1 MMIYEEMRCY
11 EEMHLTKASIK
22 PTKDVILKSFKK
34 EKRIYVHGLHDI
46 PFAMLLLTMFG
57 PRKRQKVQNFLIQKV
72 EKNTIHFYCSQI
84 TIHEL
89 LFTNYCSLTLFT
101 LTVHSKILPI

>member
-1 MMIYEEMRCY
+1 MIYEEMRCY

-57 PRKRQKVQNFLIQKV
+57 PRKRQKVQKFLIQKV
-72 EKNTIHFYCSQI
+72 EKI
-84 TIHEL
+84 
-89 LFTNYCSLTLFT
+89 LFTDYCSLTLFT
-101 LTVHSKILPI
+101 FTVHDTVHSEILPI